1 VKSGTCP
8 SAPCWSAI
16 RLRWRSWT
24 RGPEGPLKRCWWCRI
39 DRATLSRL
47 QALRP
52 LFEDAKQ
59 DNAFQDRLKRTF
71 SFPVDELS
79 QPFGEPALFLL
90 GRQDHV
96 EGYRNTWK
104 ILESFPRATYAVL
117 DEAGHV
123 LDVEQVQLCQAL
135 MSEWLDRVE
144 ASASG

>member
-1 VKSGTCP
+1 MVQ
-8 SAPCWSAI
+8 
-16 RLRWRSWT
+16 
-24 RGPEGPLKRCWWCRI
+24 
-39 DRATLSRL
+39 DRATLGRV

-59 DNAFQDRLKRTF
+59 YTAFQDRLKRTF
-71 SFPVDELS
+71 SFPVDKLP

-96 EGYRNTWK
+96 VGYRDTWK
-104 ILESFPRATYAVL
+104 ILENFPRATYAVL
-117 DEAGHV
+117 DQAGHAP
-123 LDVEQVQLCQAL
+123 DVEQLQLGQAL